1 MVVLYLGAP
10 GCGKTTLMR
19 RHVYDGGADVRAFL
33 IVDHDGTW
41 DGKEW
46 SSPDELLA
54 SDTIPRFN
62 VFRGSP
68 GAAVARAAIAL
79 GDCVLVDDE
88 IDGQLGDEKWK
99 GSPLREI
106 AKRGRHLPN
115 ATGEICTASALV
127 ATHRPA
133 NLHPDLRGLAA
144 RIYLGRLTAYSDA
157 EACYREGWVPDAR
170 SALDAQRILAARGHD
185 FTTWP

>member
-1 MVVLYLGAP
+1 
-10 GCGKTTLMR
+10 MR
-19 RHVYDGGADVRAFL
+19 SHVYHSRADVRAFL

-41 DGKEW
+41 DGKAW
-46 SSPDELLA
+46 SSPEELRDA
-54 SDTIPRFN
+54 EEIPRFN
-62 VFRGSP
+62 VFRGS
-68 GAAVARAAIAL
+68 AAGDVARLAIAL

-88 IDGQLGDEKWK
+88 VDGQVGDMKWK

-115 ATGEICTASALV
+115 AAGEICSASALV

-133 NLHPDLRGLAA
+133 NLHPDLRGLCS
-144 RIYLGRLTAYSDA
+144 RVYLGKLTAYADA
-157 EACYREGWVPDAR
+157 EACYREGWVADAR
-170 SALDAQRILAARGHD
+170 SPLDAQRILAARGPGD